1 MSDDVSLSFPRQVRR
16 IRQAYTLLRITVKVA
31 EMKEEKNGGV
41 LLLTPKVATLKR
53 YTRNFAGKPPTRS
66 LDATSTAK
74 EKAIPHYL
82 TSSSSSCHDV
92 CKYGRNHTSE
102 SNEKGSSVPWRSIK
116 STPSEK
122 KQIPLNLPSVSAGQ
136 KKSAR
141 ANSVKIV
148 EKSKASEVTV
158 ENVPC
163 PEMRKSLAVS
173 VIKGS
178 KRVSAKK
185 GELID
190 KFKPFQKDS
199 LGGAA
204 ITKGS
209 SSLRKKA
216 EISKLIKPSGGRSFS
231 NVEPPGY
238 HRSHLFDLRRPF
250 SYGGS
255 ISAKQDAFS
264 LIKKID
270 FSQKPASSGKS
281 KTEVQ
286 DENCRRIKT
295 KCSSA
300 LVFPGRFHPEET
312 KQKYLGESKWKEEI
326 LHETSSRKYEE
337 EYVDPTK
344 PISCSDQS
352 STSSPHSCLSSSSPS
367 LSSLS
372 SFSSLSDQE
381 GDYFQGSNCGSAS
394 STTSDS
400 ALEHVGD
407 DINKCP
413 TARLTEERRLIL
425 GERRSKSSRFNE
437 GEAKKIMFKP
447 TEAVLSGPADPE
459 PETVTLRRQDT
470 RDKKGNMGLF
480 NHVIEETANKLVE
493 TRNKV
498 KALVGAFET
507 VISLQEG
514 RSLD

>member
-1 MSDDVSLSFPRQVRR
+1 MSDDVSLSFPRQVRG
-16 IRQAYTLLRITVKVA
+16 IHQAYTLLIITVKVA

-41 LLLTPKVATLKR
+41 LFLTPKVATLKR

-82 TSSSSSCHDV
+82 TSSSSSCHDL
-92 CKYGRNHTSE
+92 CKYGRNHTSG
-102 SNEKGSSVPWRSIK
+102 SNEKGSSVPWRSTK
-116 STPSEK
+116 STTSEK
-122 KQIPLNLPSVSAGQ
+122 KQISVHVPSFSAGQ

-141 ANSVKIV
+141 ENSVKIV

-158 ENVPC
+158 KNVPC

-185 GELID
+185 GEVID

-204 ITKGS
+204 ITKGF

-238 HRSHLFDLRRPF
+238 QRSHLFDLRRPF
-250 SYGGS
+250 SYGES

-264 LIKKID
+264 LSKID
-270 FSQKPASSGKS
+270 FSQKPATCGKS

-286 DENCRRIKT
+286 DENCRRINT

-300 LVFPGRFHPEET
+300 LVFPSRFHPEEA

-326 LHETSSRKYEE
+326 LHETSSMKYEE

-344 PISCSDQS
+344 PISCSDKS

-372 SFSSLSDQE
+372 SFSSLSDQK
-381 GDYFQGSNCGSAS
+381 GDYYQDSNCGSAS

-413 TARLTEERRLIL
+413 TARLSEERKLIL

-437 GEAKKIMFKP
+437 GETKKIMFKP
-447 TEAVLSGPADPE
+447 TEAVLSGRADPE